1 MINDKIIN
9 LLKEYAELFHSEIHG
24 ISHWKTVERNGLYLA
39 KFSGADPKV
48 VSLFAYFHDCMREN
62 DGYDEKHGLW
72 GAKFAKHNRALLDV
86 SDKQIDQLY
95 KACAGHTGGINAAD
109 ITIATCWDADRLD
122 LGRVGVDPDPAY
134 LFTDEAKRIAETGDL
149 LQIK

>member
-1 MINDKIIN
+1 MTFKKPFRLIIILWFEK
-9 LLKEYAELFHSEIHG
+9 LLGFKELSP
-24 ISHWKTVERNGLYLA
+24 SQV
-39 KFSGADPKV
+39 
-48 VSLFAYFHDCMREN
+48 REN
-62 DGYDEKHGLW
+62 ITLNGQTITSHVNNKSFDCGVL
-72 GAKFAKHNRALLDV
+72 
-86 SDKQIDQLY
+86 DKQIEQLF